1 VDYRDK
7 CNHSLGLM
15 RTRLVIIWL
24 GLPGVLTVVC
34 GWLVLRTERERLY
47 EQWRTHGE
55 QAAMLGLADL
65 KRDWALL
72 PFRRIDAEG
81 SSRTEGSWVFDA
93 VPQPQGDEPAQQWWE
108 EGDWERVLREA
119 PGALSASG
127 LPLGPL
133 AALRALAAEEE
144 VSARQERWRELV
156 QLALNEY
163 PSVVSPALLKQGAA
177 LLGEDGES
185 LHRALEEWRED
196 EVVRELLR
204 RHFGKPISPEPGWLG
219 DEGGRV
225 ALVVQDLDQSRR
237 GWWLLK
243 RREVESWVT
252 ELARG
257 WLAGLPDFIGV
268 SIDLR
273 GVEIYRSSGKA
284 ESLRLLN
291 VAEGDGLQ
299 VRWWWDPDSQSFRA
313 LLLQR
318 LGWTASLL
326 GLAWLGCA
334 VAGWQTWRVIRQ
346 QEMLAERQSNFLS
359 SVSHELRTPLASLRL
374 MTESL
379 LKGTVKDAKRVRE
392 YLEVIHD
399 ESVRLAGLTDN
410 VLDASRYQRGVKH
423 YHFEQVDPG
432 EVVAAAVSLLELRAQ
447 RLRVGIRV
455 ETVALKPLPKGDA
468 DALKQA
474 TLNLLD
480 NALKHSP
487 PEREVTVRVGP
498 WGDDG
503 WSLEVRD
510 QGPGL
515 PEAERENVWQ
525 PFYRVGNELRR
536 ETQGVGLGLSLV
548 NQIVQAHGGHAEL
561 SQGSGGGLLVRL
573 FFANEPLCVS

>member
-1 VDYRDK
+1 
-7 CNHSLGLM
+7 M

-55 QAAMLGLADL
+55 QTALLGLADL
-65 KRDWALL
+65 KRDWVLL

-81 SSRTEGSWVFDA
+81 SSRTVGSWVFDA

-185 LHRALEEWRED
+185 LNRALAEWRED
-196 EVVRELLR
+196 EVLRELLR
-204 RHFGKPISPEPGWLG
+204 SRFGKPISPEPGWLG

-225 ALVVQDLDQSRR
+225 ALVVRDLDESRR

-243 RREVESWVT
+243 KREVEGWVT
-252 ELARG
+252 ERARG
-257 WLAGLPDFIGV
+257 WLAGLPDFVEV

-273 GVEIYRSSGKA
+273 GVEIHQSSA
-284 ESLRLLN
+284 QVESLRLLN
-291 VAEGDGLQ
+291 VAEADGLQ

-313 LLLQR
+313 HLWQR

-379 LKGTVKDAKRVRE
+379 LNGTVKDAKRMRE

-455 ETVALKPLPKGDA
+455 ETVALKPLPKADA
-468 DALKQA
+468 DALRQA

-487 PEREVTVRVGP
+487 PESEVTVHVGP

-548 NQIVQAHGGHAEL
+548 HQIVQSHGGHAEL
-561 SQGSGGGLLVRL
+561 SEGPGGGLRVRL